1 MPNFCFQGVKVEIPP
16 KITIS
21 TFSQG
26 SASDAKDHFK
36 AVKSI
41 MCQYEFLESYIN
53 CFYVPNLQMDISFD
67 ENKLCLILIHGL

>member
-1 MPNFCFQGVKVEIPP
+1 MILMDTQGLAGTVSVC
-16 KITIS
+16 
-21 TFSQG
+21 QG

-41 MCQYEFLESYIN
+41 MCHFEFLESYIN